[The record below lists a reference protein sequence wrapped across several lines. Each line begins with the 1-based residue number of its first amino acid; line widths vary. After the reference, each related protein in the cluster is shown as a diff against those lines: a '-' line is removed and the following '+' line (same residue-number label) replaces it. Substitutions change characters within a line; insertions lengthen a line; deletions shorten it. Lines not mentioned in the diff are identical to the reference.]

1 MWFWQ
6 RNKSESA
13 EQWPHLRD
21 RVVRKKLQIPA
32 DALILTGP
40 TPRGLSVQEQRRRI
54 AGGTWRDVAF
64 LVLVLA
70 FLVGAVVSWV
80 QRDPE
85 NFLRSARKGAI
96 ELGVLGVLALLCMR
110 FASAPRDWLATTRRV
125 LGAAAAGDS
134 REEIMAWFDRHW
146 PFYLPPAI
154 FRETYTF
161 VAGERAGRPYLV
173 ISEVDDSNESGS
185 FTPLS
190 RSLLFIAEAA
200 PGLQR
205 PVRLPD
211 LPVPEHGDVANVVRT
226 PAGLFVFWCTPCLG
240 HDNAA
245 PAIDATLERV
255 LMRLEP
261 EAGGHAVATPEGA

>member
-6 RNKSESA
+6 RNKTESP
-13 EQWPHLRD
+13 EQQWPHLRD

-54 AGGTWRDVAF
+54 AGGTWKDVAF
-64 LVLVLA
+64 LVLFVA
-70 FLVGAVVSWV
+70 FMVGGVVSWV
-80 QRDPE
+80 QADSE
-85 NFLRSARKGAI
+85 GFLRSAGNWAI
-96 ELGVLGVLALLCMR
+96 ELAVLVVLVLLGVHFGPAQ
-110 FASAPRDWLATTRRV
+110 RDWLATTRRV

-134 REEIMAWFDRHW
+134 RDEIMAWFDRHW
-146 PFYLPPAI
+146 PFYLPPGI
-154 FRETYTF
+154 FRESYTF
-161 VAGERAGRPYLV
+161 VAGERGGRPYLV
-173 ISEVDDSNESGS
+173 VSEVDDTSESGS
-185 FTPLS
+185 FTRLS
-190 RSLLFIAEAA
+190 RSLLFIAEPA
-200 PGLQR
+200 PELQR
-205 PVRLPD
+205 PVRLRE

-240 HDNAA
+240 HDNAG

-261 EAGGHAVATPEGA
+261 EESAPVSP